1 MIATHDEKM
10 AQLREYMVEAKKREH
25 PEAQLIDILHK
36 AQDIYGYLNTPAMDE
51 IANTMNIPTAHIW
64 GVATF
69 YHFFNLK
76 PKGQHTISLCLGT
89 ACFVKG
95 ASQVLE
101 AIKKELKV
109 EIGDTTQDG
118 LFTLSETRCLGT
130 CGLAPVMMID
140 DKVYGALTPKKAVE
154 IIQSMR
160 PKA

>member
-1 MIATHDEKM
+1 MIATNDEKM
-10 AQLREYMVEAKKREH
+10 TQLKDYMAEAKKREH

-36 AQDIYGYLNTPAMDE
+36 AQDLYGYLNIRAMDE
-51 IANTMNIPTAHIW
+51 IAVTMNIPTSHIW

-95 ASQVLE
+95 ATQVLE

-109 EIGDTTQDG
+109 GIGETTEDG

-154 IIQSMR
+154 IIRSMR
-160 PKA
+160 PAA